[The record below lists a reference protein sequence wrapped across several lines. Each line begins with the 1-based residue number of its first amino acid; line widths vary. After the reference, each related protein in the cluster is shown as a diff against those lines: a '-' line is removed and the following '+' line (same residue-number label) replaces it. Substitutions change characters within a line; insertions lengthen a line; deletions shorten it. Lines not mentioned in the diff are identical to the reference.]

1 MAASTALRE
10 RLFFFF
16 FFRPLERPRKI
27 RRNTKNKKR
36 GKKSSRRIVTR
47 NARPYT
53 HPIPQCIYIFGI
65 FFGLRVVG
73 RDFSPSSLGVC
84 LRKCGCIYTHWE
96 TQKASDGV
104 ASNILA
110 PVFLFFK
117 YTSDSFPSDLTN
129 TAVGKSVC
137 VQRSIGYRLTNP
149 FLGNPGGAN

>member
-27 RRNTKNKKR
+27 RRNKKKEE
-36 GKKSSRRIVTR
+36 KKSSRRIVTR
-47 NARPYT
+47 HARPYT
-53 HPIPQCIYIFGI
+53 HPIPQCIYIFGFFF

-84 LRKCGCIYTHWE
+84 LRKCVYIHIGKRKRH
-96 TQKASDGV
+96 QMASHQTFW
-104 ASNILA
+104 LRF
-110 PVFLFFK
+110 FLFFK
-117 YTSDSFPSDLTN
+117 YTSDSFPSNLTN
-129 TAVGKSVC
+129 TAVGKS